1 MAESAPLLEAGAAQ
15 LAARRARRF
24 AAATL
29 VTLAVVA
36 VSAGSRARTPTRL
49 ARADVAWTV
58 GVSNQ
63 SADGSVEWRAR
74 DDDVKTKKGDDDVK
88 TSGGGP
94 GSDDA
99 NEEHDDIGD
108 TQTRHNHV
116 DSGGDDDRAKSTRWR
131 PLNATATADDG
142 NWTRSEGSDS
152 PHLIFFYIDDQ
163 GFNDMGPNSTDLWW
177 ATPTILGLHSTGG
190 IWLDNYYG
198 QHICTPSRASLLT
211 GLYPSHNGMQHSMI
225 SGNVMWGLPLQY
237 KLMPEYLKDTAGY
250 RTHMVGKWHLGH
262 FSLAHT
268 PKQRGFDTFF
278 GFFSG
283 YESYYGHVSE
293 VSAGCMNY
301 DWGCWYDLRNEGE
314 PVKSGDYGPY
324 MMMDTVDALIESHAN
339 ENDPTAHPF
348 FLCERARPRNTSPR
362 SPSSLPLSLSLS
374 LSLSR
379 PLSPSA
385 PRRGARLTH
394 TRSRRRIALT
404 RARAGTTRC
413 RSYTSR
419 SSRRRTSC
427 SIRSGPIASPS
438 SITRTV
444 RRLAG

>member
-1 MAESAPLLEAGAAQ
+1 MESAPLLEAGASQ
-15 LAARRARRF
+15 LAGRRRRQL

-36 VSAGSRARTPTRL
+36 VGAGSRAGTPTRL
-49 ARADVAWTV
+49 ARANVAWTV

-74 DDDVKTKKGDDDVK
+74 DDDVKTKKGDDD
-88 TSGGGP
+88 TARGGP
-94 GSDDA
+94 TDDA
-99 NEEHDDIGD
+99 NEEHDDVGD

-131 PLNATATADDG
+131 PLNDTATADDG

-211 GLYPSHNGMQHSMI
+211 GLYPSHSGMQHSMI

-262 FSLAHT
+262 FSLSHT

-301 DWGCWYDLRNEGE
+301 DWGCWYDLRNEGQ

-348 FLCERARPRNTSPR
+348 FLCVRAR
-362 SPSSLPLSLSLS
+362 SLSSALAA
-374 LSLSR
+374 L
-379 PLSPSA
+379 LSP
-385 PRRGARLTH
+385 PTTLARDLAAH
-394 TRSRRRIALT
+394 PPPHRV
-404 RARAGTTRC
+404 ARAGTTRC
-413 RSYTSR
+413 RSSTSR